1 MELLRAIYIG
11 ATIFGASVTL
21 ADLFGLLASS
31 DSSDAEDG
39 SDGALGESDSDAS
52 GAAGDAG
59 NDAASGSGDDGS
71 ESGDDESGGSIVGH
85 DRKMRGNLVL
95 TLLAGLRTLVYFSL
109 GFGPV
114 GWFATTQ
121 YQGVA
126 STLLWSVPV
135 GLIVAAGTRALRYF
149 MRKDL
154 TSTITRADLMMERGV
169 VTVSIAKGQAGR
181 VRIAFGKLHID
192 RFARSSDEKESMP
205 VGTAIR
211 VVDVDEEYVYV
222 ESEDS

>member
-1 MELLRAIYIG
+1 MELLKAIYIG

-21 ADLFGLLASS
+21 ADLFGLLANSAGS
-31 DSSDAEDG
+31 DVADG
-39 SDGALGESDSDAS
+39 SDGPLGEGDSDT

-59 NDAASGSGDDGS
+59 DDAASGDDGDGT
-71 ESGDDESGGSIVGH
+71 EAAYDESGGSVVGH
-85 DRKMRGNLVL
+85 DRKMRGNMVL

-135 GLIVAAGTRALRYF
+135 GFIVAAGTRALRYF

-169 VTVSIAKGQAGR
+169 VTVSIAEGQAGR

-211 VVDVDEEYVYV
+211 VVDVDGEYVYV